1 MTLDLTDKVVLVA
14 GGTGGLGRAVSLAF
28 LAEGANVVVSYRKTE
43 EFDALKLSAGA
54 KAEALVGAQ
63 VDITDEKSVSTLVD
77 KTLTKGIG
85 RLDVV
90 VNTVGGYAGGL
101 KLWET
106 DTDVIDRM
114 LSLNLRSGFALAH
127 ATMPVML
134 RQGRGVFVNVAA
146 KAAVDHAA
154 GASAYAASKAAAVA
168 LFDSLAADA
177 KGTGVR
183 VNSILPSIIDTEV
196 NRRAMP
202 GAPFD
207 QWPKPEEIATVIL
220 FLASDQARVIHGASI
235 PVYGSN

>member
-154 GASAYAASKAAAVA
+154 GASA
-168 LFDSLAADA
+168 
-177 KGTGVR
+177 
-183 VNSILPSIIDTEV
+183 
-196 NRRAMP
+196 
-202 GAPFD
+202 
-207 QWPKPEEIATVIL
+207 
-220 FLASDQARVIHGASI
+220 
-235 PVYGSN
+235 